1 MQGGCIIILKMIT
14 QVTSRSHRM
23 SVEFHSDR
31 RVTGT
36 GFLAKWKKV
45 KSNMLMWMITTCHS
59 NIEEGQTKNR

>member
-45 KSNMLMWMITTCHS
+45 KSNMLNC
-59 NIEEGQTKNR
+59 

>member
-1 MQGGCIIILKMIT
+1 MVT
-14 QVTSRSHRM
+14 QVTSRSHKM

-45 KSNMLMWMITTCHS
+45 EMKMFTWMMITCLIIIR
-59 NIEEGQTKNR
+59 NVRKR

>member
-1 MQGGCIIILKMIT
+1 MTLKMIT

-45 KSNMLMWMITTCHS
+45 EMKMFTWMMITCLIIIR
-59 NIEEGQTKNR
+59 NVRKR